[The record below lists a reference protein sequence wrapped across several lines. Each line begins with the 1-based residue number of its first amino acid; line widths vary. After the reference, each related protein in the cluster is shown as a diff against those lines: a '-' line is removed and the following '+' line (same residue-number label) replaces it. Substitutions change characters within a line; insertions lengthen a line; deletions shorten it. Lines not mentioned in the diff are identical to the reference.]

1 MLSVIL
7 GAISCQFIF
16 DIIFLSCFD
25 FELNRK
31 ATANGV
37 KIEKWLGISTKKSFE
52 WIHFIDFEI
61 SLLRILT
68 NPYLR

>member
-16 DIIFLSCFD
+16 DIIFLLSFD
-25 FELNRK
+25 FNRK